1 MAEWAALVQGRK
13 PCSRGLQRSC
23 RWRVGRGRVGRRG
36 EGFLGEASCGWGGG
50 GQSEDTL
57 MVPGRLDQAKCPCL

>member
-1 MAEWAALVQGRK
+1 MAELVALVQGRK
-13 PCSRGLQRSC
+13 PCSRGLQPSC

-36 EGFLGEASCGWGGG
+36 GAFLGEARCGRDGG

-57 MVPGRLDQAKCPCL
+57 MVPGRLDQAKCPRL